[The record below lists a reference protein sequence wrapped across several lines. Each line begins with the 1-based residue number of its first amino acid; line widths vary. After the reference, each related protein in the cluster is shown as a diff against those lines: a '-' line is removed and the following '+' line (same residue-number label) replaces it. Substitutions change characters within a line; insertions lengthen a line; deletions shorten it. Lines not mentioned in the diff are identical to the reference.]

1 MGKNLTAAVERLSEA
16 AGWHMP
22 EPDDDG
28 IHHFVL
34 EEGLEMDVF
43 SPDGAW
49 CIFTADLGAAPAAGD
64 SAGDA
69 SLAEL
74 GRKAAAVM
82 CAQISV
88 LSIAGS
94 RLELTARVP
103 FSQLSD
109 DVLLETVRKF
119 LNDQAWWRESLNPG
133 SSGRTDSPFSFGGAD
148 WFPSYL
154 RF

>member
-1 MGKNLTAAVERLSEA
+1 MGKNLTAAVERLSQA
-16 AGWHMP
+16 AGWRMP
-22 EPDDDG
+22 EPDVDGIYRFLLDDG
-28 IHHFVL
+28 L
-34 EEGLEMDVF
+34 DMDVF

-49 CIFTADLGAAPAAGD
+49 CIFTADLGAAPEAWN

-74 GRKAAAVM
+74 GWKAAAVM
-82 CAQISV
+82 RSQISV
-88 LSIAGS
+88 LSTNGG
-94 RLELTARVP
+94 RLELTVRVP

-133 SSGRTDSPFSFGGAD
+133 STGRADSPFSFGGAD
-148 WFPSYL
+148 WFPSDF

>member
-1 MGKNLTAAVERLSEA
+1 MGKNLTAAVERLSQA
-16 AGWHMP
+16 AGWRMP
-22 EPDDDG
+22 EPDADGIYRFLLDDG
-28 IHHFVL
+28 L
-34 EEGLEMDVF
+34 DMDVF
-43 SPDGAW
+43 SPDAW
-49 CIFTADLGAAPAAGD
+49 D

-74 GRKAAAVM
+74 GWKAAAVM
-82 CAQISV
+82 RSQISV
-88 LSIAGS
+88 LSTNGG
-94 RLELTARVP
+94 RLELTVRVP

-133 SSGRTDSPFSFGGAD
+133 STGRADSPFSFGGAD
-148 WFPSYL
+148 WFPSCL

>member
-1 MGKNLTAAVERLSEA
+1 
-16 AGWHMP
+16 MP
-22 EPDDDG
+22 EPDADGIYRFLLDDG
-28 IHHFVL
+28 L
-34 EEGLEMDVF
+34 DMDVF

-49 CIFTADLGAAPAAGD
+49 CIFTADLGAAPEAWD

-74 GRKAAAVM
+74 GWKAAAVM
-82 CAQISV
+82 RSQISV
-88 LSIAGS
+88 LSTNGG
-94 RLELTARVP
+94 RLELTVRVP
-103 FSQLSD
+103 FPQLSD

-133 SSGRTDSPFSFGGAD
+133 STGRADSPFSFGGAD
-148 WFPSYL
+148 WFPSDF